1 MRTLL
6 AKAYNEKPF
15 VKWEE
20 DDEKIIRVFGTSKSV
35 KSGHPVNSRILF
47 SDVIMENMEEI
58 IVRGV
63 ESPTEAKEENAIRRV
78 TGIANPRVI
87 ERVIKGATF
96 PLNIIYNVDN
106 EEELVEDFHTIADGL
121 KLLQY
126 DYIGGHGSRGY
137 GRISISNLQLD
148 VVVGDV
154 KEELLSQCEAI
165 VGNLDMEYCIYKFNF
180 KTAVHIGS
188 GKLSDGEMTFHADTL
203 FSALCQEAL
212 QIGGEDMLQEL
223 ISYVEKDQLRISDCF
238 PFIRKKS
245 LLYSKT
251 DESCIA

>member
-1 MRTLL
+1 M
-6 AKAYNEKPF
+6 
-15 VKWEE
+15 
-20 DDEKIIRVFGTSKSV
+20 

-58 IVRGV
+58 KSRGV
-63 ESPTEAKEENAIRRV
+63 ESPTEAKEENAISRV

-96 PLNIIYNVDN
+96 PLNIIHNVDN

-126 DYIGGHGSRGY
+126 DYIRGHGSRGY

-154 KEELLSQCEAI
+154 KK
-165 VGNLDMEYCIYKFNF
+165 NY
-180 KTAVHIGS
+180 
-188 GKLSDGEMTFHADTL
+188 
-203 FSALCQEAL
+203 
-212 QIGGEDMLQEL
+212 
-223 ISYVEKDQLRISDCF
+223 
-238 PFIRKKS
+238 
-245 LLYSKT
+245 
-251 DESCIA
+251 

>member
-1 MRTLL
+1 MYGKIEISGKIELLTGMHIGASDSFAAIGAIDTPVIKDPISGLPIIPGSSLKGKMRTLL

-20 DDEKIIRVFGTSKSV
+20 DDEKIIRVFGTS
-35 KSGHPVNSRILF
+35 ILF

-58 IVRGV
+58 KSRGV
-63 ESPTEAKEENAIRRV
+63 EYPTEAKDENNINRV
-78 TGIANPRVI
+78 TGSATPRKI
-87 ERVIKGATF
+87 ERVIKGAIF
-96 PLNIIYNVDN
+96 PLSIIYNVDN
-106 EEELVEDFHTIADGL
+106 EVELVEDFHTIADGL

-165 VGNLDMEYCIYKFNF
+165 VEEI
-180 KTAVHIGS
+180 
-188 GKLSDGEMTFHADTL
+188 
-203 FSALCQEAL
+203 
-212 QIGGEDMLQEL
+212 
-223 ISYVEKDQLRISDCF
+223 
-238 PFIRKKS
+238 
-245 LLYSKT
+245 
-251 DESCIA
+251 

>member
-1 MRTLL
+1 MYGKIEISGKIELLTGMHIGASDSFAAIGAIDTPVIKDPISGLPIIPGSSLKGKMRTLS

-58 IVRGV
+58 KSRGV
-63 ESPTEAKEENAIRRV
+63 ELSTEAKEENAINRV

-165 VGNLDMEYCIYKFNF
+165 VEEI
-180 KTAVHIGS
+180 
-188 GKLSDGEMTFHADTL
+188 
-203 FSALCQEAL
+203 
-212 QIGGEDMLQEL
+212 
-223 ISYVEKDQLRISDCF
+223 
-238 PFIRKKS
+238 
-245 LLYSKT
+245 
-251 DESCIA
+251 

>member
-1 MRTLL
+1 MYGKIEISGKIELLTGMHIGASDSFAAIGAIDTPVIKDPISGLPIIPGSSLKGKMRTLL

-15 VKWEE
+15 VKCEE

-35 KSGHPVNSRILF
+35 KSGQPVNSRILF

-58 IVRGV
+58 KSRGV
-63 ESPTEAKEENAIRRV
+63 ESPTEAKEENAISRV

-96 PLNIIYNVDN
+96 PLSIIYNVDN

-165 VGNLDMEYCIYKFNF
+165 VEEI
-180 KTAVHIGS
+180 
-188 GKLSDGEMTFHADTL
+188 
-203 FSALCQEAL
+203 
-212 QIGGEDMLQEL
+212 
-223 ISYVEKDQLRISDCF
+223 
-238 PFIRKKS
+238 
-245 LLYSKT
+245 
-251 DESCIA
+251 